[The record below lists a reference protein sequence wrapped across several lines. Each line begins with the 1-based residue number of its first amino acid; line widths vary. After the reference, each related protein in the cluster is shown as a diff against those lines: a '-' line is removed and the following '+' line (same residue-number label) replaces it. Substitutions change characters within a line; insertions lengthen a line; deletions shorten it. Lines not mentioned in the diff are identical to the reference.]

1 MITQQVEMNELNS
14 NLSIRII
21 DSFLRII
28 KWNIIELKPVL
39 LTPRGRRPTLTKLII
54 LIFIFSMDENQI

>member
-21 DSFLRII
+21 DSFMRIS
-28 KWNIIELKPVL
+28 KWNIIGLKPVL
-39 LTPRGRRPTLTKLII
+39 LVRGAEGLH
-54 LIFIFSMDENQI
+54 